1 MFYVWVF
8 LTFVA
13 LTREDAFASSHN
25 DVSQTFEE
33 TSHPSFKR
41 ALDWYPP
48 SEDEMKTVTS
58 WGFEP
63 AHMGAALRY
72 RAFIKSE
79 DTPVLQKVL
88 ASAPWEEAFSMIAR
102 AAGAHATDLAL
113 AATLPL
119 PERQEF
125 LRGSP
130 REDTWIYAHIG
141 LDPDIDMH
149 VMTYHMRRLLGENR
163 PQTEETLLNM
173 VCARDEL
180 TKKRVATFLW
190 NALYDEHFGYC
201 SRYAALG
208 IIDASPLM
216 RQVQHMRGLVLHG
229 LVHEGAD
236 GTSKGRLRVVA
247 PWLAPA
253 RL

>member
-13 LTREDAFASSHN
+13 LTPEDTFASCH
-25 DVSQTFEE
+25 EG
-33 TSHPSFKR
+33 TSHICEACDDASLKR
-41 ALDWYPP
+41 AHDWYAP
-48 SEDEMKTVTS
+48 SKDEMETVTS

-72 RAFIKSE
+72 RAFITPAHAPTLHGILADASWE
-79 DTPVLQKVL
+79 DAFTLL
-88 ASAPWEEAFSMIAR
+88 ATAS
-102 AAGAHATDLAL
+102 GAHAKDLTH

-119 PERQEF
+119 GQRLEF
-125 LRGSP
+125 LKRCP

-141 LDPDIDMH
+141 LDPDIDMQ
-149 VMTYHMRRLLGENR
+149 VMTHHMRRLLGENR
-163 PQTEETLLNM
+163 PQTEKTLLNM
-173 VCARDEL
+173 VCAGDEL
-180 TKKRVATFLW
+180 TKKRIATFLW
-190 NALYDEHFGYC
+190 NAVFDETLGYS

-208 IIDASPLM
+208 IIGASPLM

-236 GTSKGRLRVVA
+236 GASKGRLRVIA
-247 PWLAPA
+247 PWLTPA